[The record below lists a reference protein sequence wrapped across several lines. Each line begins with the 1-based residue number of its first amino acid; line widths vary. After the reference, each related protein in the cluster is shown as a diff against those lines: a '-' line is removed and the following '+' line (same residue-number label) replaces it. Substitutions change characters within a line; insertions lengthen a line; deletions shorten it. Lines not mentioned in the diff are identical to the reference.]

1 MPTPYD
7 TDLDR
12 NAANFQPLT
21 PLSFLARAAAVYP
34 DQTAI
39 IHGKRAW
46 TYREFFARATKLAS
60 ALAKRGIK
68 RGDTVAAVLANTP
81 AMLEAHYGV
90 AMAGAVLNTINTR
103 LDAAII
109 GFTLDHGEAKVLIA
123 DREFSKVVK
132 DALATCKAKPLVI
145 DYDDPEFAG
154 PGERLG
160 NLEYEDFLRQ
170 GDADFAW
177 LMPNDEWDA
186 ISLNYTS
193 GTTGDPKGVVY
204 HHRGA
209 YLLAMANVIT
219 CAMGKHPVYL
229 WTLPMFHCNGWC
241 FPWTLSVVAGTHV
254 CLRAV
259 RAAPIFDAIATHKV
273 THLCGAPIVMS
284 TLLSAPDEERKPL
297 PHVVEFV
304 TAAAPPPES
313 VLAAMRAA
321 GFNVT
326 HVYGLTETYGP
337 ASVNDWHREWDT
349 LPASEQ
355 AAKKARQGVSYP
367 VLDAL
372 DVRDPETMAAVP
384 RDGETLGEVMFR
396 GNVVMKGYLKNK
408 ASTAAA
414 FAGGWFHSG
423 DLGVI
428 HPDGYV
434 QIKDRS
440 KDIIISGGENIS
452 SIEVEDA
459 LYKHP
464 AVQVVAVVAKPD
476 DKWGETPCA
485 FVELKPD
492 ATATAEELI
501 AWCRKHLAA
510 YKCPRYVVF
519 ETVPKTS
526 TGKIQKFKLRETASA
541 VQAPGGAGGSRG
553 RQARRQVGRNAVRL
567 RRAKARRHRDRRRAD
582 RLVPKTP
589 RRLQMPALHRVRDR
603 PEDKHGKDPEIQAAG
618 DGEGGVKKAARSEDS
633 GTSAGARIENKT
645 LLTSPL
651 ARGRADKTTAW
662 LCRLVDEFVVPY
674 SHDLVLYVQLLA
686 L

>member
-1 MPTPYD
+1 MAGPYD

-21 PLSFLARAAAVYP
+21 PLSLLARAAAVHP
-34 DQTAI
+34 DQTAV
-39 IHGKRAW
+39 IHGPRAW
-46 TYREFFARATKLAS
+46 TYREFYARTRRLAS
-60 ALAKRGIK
+60 ALAKRGIE
-68 RGDTVAAVLANTP
+68 RGDTIAAILPNTP

-90 AMAGAVLNTINTR
+90 AMAGGVLNTINTR

-109 GFTLDHGEAKVLIA
+109 AFTLGHGEAKALIT

-132 DALATCKAKPLVI
+132 EALALCKSKPVVI
-145 DYDDPEFAG
+145 DYDDPEFTGAG
-154 PGERLG
+154 DRLG
-160 NLEYEDFLRQ
+160 AIEYEDLLRE
-170 GDADFAW
+170 GDPDFAW
-177 LMPNDEWDA
+177 PMPRDEWDA

-219 CAMGKHPVYL
+219 CGMGKHPVYL

-259 RAAPIFDAIATHKV
+259 RAPAMYDAIVTHKV

-284 TLLSAPDEERKPL
+284 TLLNAPAHEKKPL
-297 PHVVEFV
+297 PHVVQFA
-304 TAAAPPPES
+304 TAAAPPPEA
-313 VLAAMRAA
+313 VLAAMKAA

-326 HVYGLTETYGP
+326 HLYGLTETYGP
-337 ASVNDWHREWDT
+337 AAINDWHREWDA
-349 LPASEQ
+349 LSVSEQ
-355 AAKKARQGVSYP
+355 AAKKARQGVAYP

-372 DVRDPETMAAVP
+372 DVLDPHTMQPVP

-396 GNVVMKGYLKNK
+396 GNVVMKGYFKNK
-408 ASTAAA
+408 PATQAA

-434 QIKDRS
+434 QLKDRS

-476 DKWGETPCA
+476 EKWGETPCA
-485 FVELKPD
+485 VVELKPGANASAD
-492 ATATAEELI
+492 ELV
-501 AWCRKHLAA
+501 AWCRKNLAA
-510 YKCPRYVVF
+510 YKCPRHILF
-519 ETVPKTS
+519 AEIPKTS
-526 TGKIQKFKLRETASA
+526 TGKLQKFKLRE
-541 VQAPGGAGGSRG
+541 
-553 RQARRQVGRNAVRL
+553 
-567 RRAKARRHRDRRRAD
+567 
-582 RLVPKTP
+582 
-589 RRLQMPALHRVRDR
+589 M
-603 PEDKHGKDPEIQAAG
+603 
-618 DGEGGVKKAARSEDS
+618 VKEM
-633 GTSAGARIENKT
+633 
-645 LLTSPL
+645 
-651 ARGRADKTTAW
+651 
-662 LCRLVDEFVVPY
+662 
-674 SHDLVLYVQLLA
+674 
-686 L
+686 